1 MICRLGFVVQIY
13 INPMS
18 YVSYSFTLSIIHFA
32 ILTEKQKQAL
42 SQVLSVQFGTVI
54 HFVQNKIA
62 VGGRGKRQSVSGGAA
77 VVSWGEVEEWVT
89 GFRLVFVWVV
99 YYSSHFTFSFLDCLY
114 KSHLKPNNLLSWTSL
129 LPIFINNFC
138 IIIISIPFQFSIPWW

>member
-1 MICRLGFVVQIY
+1 
-13 INPMS
+13 MS

-62 VGGRGKRQSVSGGAA
+62 VGGRGKRRKEAERGWRCSCCVMGGGRGVSDG
-77 VVSWGEVEEWVT
+77 V
-89 GFRLVFVWVV
+89 
-99 YYSSHFTFSFLDCLY
+99 
-114 KSHLKPNNLLSWTSL
+114 
-129 LPIFINNFC
+129 
-138 IIIISIPFQFSIPWW
+138 